1 MNTKGSNAGHHAGT
15 ETERPPMRCNEWLAL
30 KITNGV
36 GNMWTA
42 YVFAALA
49 LISLP
54 AAIASH
60 DALVIVSWLA
70 QTFLQLVLLPIIMV
84 GQNVANQHHE
94 RQHKA
99 HRENAAKL
107 NTILS
112 MIERD
117 GPPKTR

>member
-1 MNTKGSNAGHHAGT
+1 MSAKGLNAGHHA
-15 ETERPPMRCNEWLAL
+15 ETKDEHAFKRFNEWLAL
-30 KITNGV
+30 KITNSIGS
-36 GNMWTA
+36 MWTA

-54 AAIASH
+54 AAVASH

-94 RQHKA
+94 RQHKDTV
-99 HRENAAKL
+99 
-107 NTILS
+107 NT
-112 MIERD
+112 
-117 GPPKTR
+117 PPSSIRSFQ